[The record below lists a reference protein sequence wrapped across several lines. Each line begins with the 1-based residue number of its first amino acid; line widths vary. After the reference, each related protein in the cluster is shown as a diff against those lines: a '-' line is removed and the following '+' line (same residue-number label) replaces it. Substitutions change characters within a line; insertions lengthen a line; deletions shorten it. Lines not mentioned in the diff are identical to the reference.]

1 MAVCRGSNAGPT
13 GNELISEGCDLLL
26 LDLLV
31 GKVLLILLPVRTGSG
46 RLCIAVRT
54 SENGWC
60 RRREPGKVPHTIVMT
75 YLGTES
81 RTRLGV
87 CLSAGRKLWMAK

>member
-1 MAVCRGSNAGPT
+1 MASCRASSAGAM

-26 LDLLV
+26 LNLVV

-54 SENGWC
+54 SENGGAE
-60 RRREPGKVPHTIVMT
+60 RESWEGFLLP
-75 YLGTES
+75 S
-81 RTRLGV
+81 
-87 CLSAGRKLWMAK
+87 